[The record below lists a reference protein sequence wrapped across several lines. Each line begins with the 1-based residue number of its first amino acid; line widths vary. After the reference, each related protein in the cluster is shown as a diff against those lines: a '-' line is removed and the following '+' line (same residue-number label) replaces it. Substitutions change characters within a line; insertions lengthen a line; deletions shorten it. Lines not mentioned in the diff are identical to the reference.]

1 MKAFTMPHPGAV
13 CLSADRS
20 ARSIDLACSSDKAAE
35 SRPSATSNRMLRVEY
50 HSALVEAHNALV
62 ALAQASSLALE
73 TITRELR
80 GEKPACAYSVGVN
93 ADMAD
98 MVRDGARALAGAA
111 INLIWKQQ
119 PLAGELENVLTIYEL
134 AGDYQRLADDLATL
148 ADEVLGTDEFTLH
161 AAPPHLRELA
171 DTALSALS
179 HVHEGLRDRTAAPL
193 LRAHTERLRA
203 DILAT
208 DGVAELQQLLFDRYM
223 VTEHACSLLVIV
235 IVLQRIA
242 RQAATLAR
250 RSRKCLAETA

>member
-20 ARSIDLACSSDKAAE
+20 ARSIDLACSSVKPVE
-35 SRPSATSNRMLRVEY
+35 SRPSGRMLRVEF
-50 HSALVEAHNALV
+50 HSALAEAHDALV
-62 ALAQASSLALE
+62 ALARASSLALE

-80 GEKPACAYSVGVN
+80 AAKPDYAYSVGVN
-93 ADMAD
+93 ADT
-98 MVRDGARALAGAA
+98 VGDGARALAGAA
-111 INLIWKQQ
+111 IDLIWKQQ
-119 PLAGELENVLTIYEL
+119 PLANELENVLTIYEL

-148 ADEVLGTDEFTLH
+148 AAEMLSADEFTLH

-171 DTALSALS
+171 DTVLSALS
-179 HVHEGLRDRTAAPL
+179 HVHEGLRDRAAAPL

-203 DILAT
+203 DILAA
-208 DGVAELQQLLFDRYM
+208 DGVAELQQLLFERYI
-223 VTEHACSLLVIV
+223 VTERGCSLLVIV